1 MAVYYDQQKYESLRE
16 EYSFLRFQSY
26 DYHINNQMMS
36 VKFSFSL
43 DDKYFFYPSFEMP
56 SRDFYRWDNIEK
68 ELHHDSLWYFLTNS
82 ISGDEYQTRIDLV
95 LDLMAKK
102 PLDSKDKYYIFNNK

>member
-16 EYSFLRFQSY
+16 EYSFLRYQSY

-68 ELHHDSLWYFLTNS
+68 D
-82 ISGDEYQTRIDLV
+82 Q
-95 LDLMAKK
+95 LDTL
-102 PLDSKDKYYIFNNK
+102 IFNIGMAGQARHGTHALHSR